1 MEKFKHLYNFGD
13 IVKIQITKKTIR
25 VGVIVGMVFSGV
37 VFSNSDDNDASVI
50 YQCHSYD
57 KESVE
62 IPFYFKDV
70 DENKIIEKLGSIIE

>member
-25 VGVIVGMVFSGV
+25 VGIIVGMVFSTGCT
-37 VFSNSDDNDASVI
+37 SVI
-50 YQCHSYD
+50 YKCHSND
-57 KESVE
+57 DETGE

-70 DENKIIEKLGSIIE
+70 KEEKIIEKIGSIIE

>member
-13 IVKIQITKKTIR
+13 IVKIQITKKKCR

-37 VFSNSDDNDASVI
+37 VFSGPDDDNTSVI

-57 KESVE
+57 KETGE

-70 DENKIIEKLGSIIE
+70 NENKIIEKTGSIIE

>member
-13 IVKIQITKKTIR
+13 IVKIQTTKKTIR

-37 VFSNSDDNDASVI
+37 VFSNSDDNNTSVI

-57 KESVE
+57 KESGE
-62 IPFYFKDV
+62 IPFFFKNVKED
-70 DENKIIEKLGSIIE
+70 KIIEKTGSIIE